1 MSICA
6 NEEIDIEK
14 EQHCKATVLVEYS
27 FFSYGNI
34 LKRFSFDNAET
45 SNSFF

>member
-14 EQHCKATVLVEYS
+14 RTALQS
-27 FFSYGNI
+27 NGFSGI
-34 LKRFSFDNAET
+34 FIFSPMEM
-45 SNSFF
+45 S